1 MPHIPSHDSNQN
13 NSRQATIRR
22 VQMKVSVFVIAAAV
36 FGGMYFVKNHVDT
49 SAFNKDHLLK
59 PTVQSAQR

>member
-1 MPHIPSHDSNQN
+1 MPHIPSHDSNRKQQPSGN
-13 NSRQATIRR
+13 HRR
-22 VQMKVSVFVIAAAV
+22 VQMQVSVFVIAAAV

>member
-1 MPHIPSHDSNQN
+1 
-13 NSRQATIRR
+13 
-22 VQMKVSVFVIAAAV
+22 MKVSVLVIAAAV

-49 SAFNKDHLLK
+49 SAFNKDYLLK